1 MVLFFLVLILF
12 TELKQACFSK
22 VFYMGLGLWSLSVI
36 YIFKTDNISKNDKPA
51 ATAVIKAQCAEPA
64 VCKHGVLVSVL
75 KADS

>member
-1 MVLFFLVLILF
+1 
-12 TELKQACFSK
+12 
-22 VFYMGLGLWSLSVI
+22 MGLGLWSLSVI

>member
-1 MVLFFLVLILF
+1 
-12 TELKQACFSK
+12 
-22 VFYMGLGLWSLSVI
+22 MGLGLWSLSVI

-75 KADS
+75 KADSWEVHIAICQKLHFNAGICCRGKSI